1 MESCLFLV
9 CRVPHPNV
17 GASMEMGVDV
27 SKFSEVDI
35 KMDGVFGSG
44 IVHFICKFNL
54 SKNNKKQILLRD
66 HIFLVGH
73 IYYDTWA

>member
-44 IVHFICKFNL
+44 IGTSLGNSKF
-54 SKNNKKQILLRD
+54 KQNKKPLKGSPFPCWADLL
-66 HIFLVGH
+66 
-73 IYYDTWA
+73 

>member
-44 IVHFICKFNL
+44 IVHFICKFN
-54 SKNNKKQILLRD
+54 
-66 HIFLVGH
+66 F
-73 IYYDTWA
+73 

>member
-44 IVHFICKFNL
+44 IVHFICELIFP
-54 SKNNKKQILLRD
+54 KQRERSGIRVLYN
-66 HIFLVGH
+66 FS
-73 IYYDTWA
+73 

>member
-27 SKFSEVDI
+27 SNFWEVDI
-35 KMDGVFGSG
+35 NMDGVFASG
-44 IVHFICKFNL
+44 IVHFVCKFNL
-54 SKNNKKQILLRD
+54 TRNN
-66 HIFLVGH
+66 IFLAGH
-73 IYYDTWA
+73 SYYDIYIRIRNP